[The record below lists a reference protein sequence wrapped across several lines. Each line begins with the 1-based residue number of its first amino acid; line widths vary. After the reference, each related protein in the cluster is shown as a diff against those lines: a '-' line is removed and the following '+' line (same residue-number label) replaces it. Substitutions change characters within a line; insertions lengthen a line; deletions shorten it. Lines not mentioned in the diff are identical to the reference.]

1 MSCEVTGNDLVKS
14 NMKKANDETNV
25 QNVPDR
31 VDDNRRTR
39 YLTEQKTRKLNKLNK
54 MPNKL
59 IMGKTTLAVS
69 VFHLSKPS
77 ESKSSFR
84 LTFVI

>member
-39 YLTEQKTRKLNKLNK
+39 YLTEYK
-54 MPNKL
+54 
-59 IMGKTTLAVS
+59 
-69 VFHLSKPS
+69 
-77 ESKSSFR
+77 
-84 LTFVI
+84 